1 MIKDNSKL
9 KPQINMTTKGLSKKQ
24 VIVLMNDANK
34 RNFIEKSSVHIT
46 NINSTL
52 KNIKIEV
59 IVNFIWLDSNGIII
73 IITNKVIS
81 TLELQII
88 ENYVKNTNHIN
99 VDKVKISRL
108 PQSKFYLKII
118 SILYL

>member
-81 TLELQII
+81 TLEL
-88 ENYVKNTNHIN
+88 
-99 VDKVKISRL
+99 
-108 PQSKFYLKII
+108 
-118 SILYL
+118 